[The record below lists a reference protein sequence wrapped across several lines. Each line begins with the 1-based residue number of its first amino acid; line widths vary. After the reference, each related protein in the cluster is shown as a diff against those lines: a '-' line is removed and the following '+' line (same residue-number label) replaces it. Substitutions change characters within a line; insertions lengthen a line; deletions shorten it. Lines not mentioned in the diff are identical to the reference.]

1 MIGAMLGEI
10 SKIEKEDKEDKGKEV
25 KEGKHKWVYSYGN
38 GEVEGDPT
46 MRNLLGGKGV
56 GLAEMTSIGIPVPP
70 GFTVTTEVCNYY
82 YEHGNKYP
90 DDLWDQVFEAM
101 GKIEKYNNKKFGD
114 VNDPLLVSC
123 RSGARV
129 SMPGMM
135 DTILN
140 LGLNDQTVEG
150 LAKKSGNERF
160 AYDSYRRFLQM
171 FGDICM
177 QVPHANFEKV
187 LSGIK
192 EKNKVKLDQELT
204 VDMLKEVI
212 SEYKKMVKETTGKD
226 FIQDVKE
233 QLKEAIH
240 GVFGSWNNERAITY
254 RNLNDIPHNWG
265 TAVNIVSMVF
275 GNMGD
280 TSATGVAFTR
290 NPATGEKIFYGEY
303 LINAQG
309 EDVVAGIRTPQ
320 QISNAGKLAQHSSLP
335 SMEEAMPELYKE
347 LDTIR
352 DKLEKHYK
360 DMQDIEFTIQDKKLY
375 LLQQRSGKRTA
386 KAAVK
391 IASDLVKEGIVDK
404 EKALTLIDAKSINQ
418 LLHPQIDPK
427 AEKEVMIRGLP
438 ASPGAAC
445 GTIVFNAHDAGIKC
459 KDGPVILLREETSPD
474 DITGMHVAKGVV
486 TARGGMT
493 SHAAVVAR
501 GMGAPC
507 ITGAGDMIINFDKK
521 TVKFGDK
528 YELKEGDWISI
539 SGDTGE
545 VYKGQ
550 VPTIEPGISGDFET
564 VMKWADDIRRLEV
577 EANAETPRDAKQAR
591 EFGAQGIGLV
601 RTEHMFFDP
610 KKIISM
616 RKMIVAETPEEKK
629 KALDELLPYQTKD
642 FEDLFEI
649 MDGLPVTIRLLDP
662 PLHEFL
668 PKTDED
674 METLAK
680 DLGVAPEKV
689 KERAAGLKESNPM
702 LGDRGCRLG
711 ISRPEITEMQAKAIL
726 TAAMNV
732 AKKGIKVYPKIMIP
746 LAMSKRELQVMK
758 DIIDKEKAKLEEAN
772 NLQIPYMFGTMI
784 ELPRASI
791 VADQLAEYAH
801 FFSFGTNDLT
811 QTTFGI
817 SRDDFSYHD
826 VYRKQGIVDADP
838 FAVLDTKGVGKLIEN
853 AVTKGKSV
861 RPALKCGICGEHGGD
876 PKSIQYADSIGLDY
890 VSCSPFRIPIAR
902 LAAAQAVV
910 LNKKK

>member
-1 MIGAMLGEI
+1 M
-10 SKIEKEDKEDKGKEV
+10 STEDPN
-25 KEGKHKWVYSYGN
+25 HKWVYTYGN
-38 GEVEGDPT
+38 GKAEGNPS
-46 MRNLLGGKGV
+46 MKNLLGGKGV
-56 GLAEMTSIGIPVPP
+56 GLAEMTSIGVPVPP
-70 GFTVTTEVCNYY
+70 GFTITTEVCTYY
-82 YEHGNKYP
+82 YEHDHQYP
-90 DDLWDQVFEAM
+90 KTLDEQIFKAM
-101 GKIEKYNNKKFGD
+101 NNIEEIVGKKFGD
-114 VNDPLLVSC
+114 EADPLLVSV

-140 LGLNDQTVEG
+140 LGLNNKTVEG

-160 AYDSYRRFLQM
+160 AYDSYRRFIQM
-171 FGDICM
+171 FADICM
-177 QVPHANFEKV
+177 GVPHAEFEKI
-187 LSGIK
+187 LAAEK
-192 EKNKVKLDQELT
+192 EKSGVKLDHQLTAENLKNVVNNYNAKIKELT
-204 VDMLKEVI
+204 GKEF
-212 SEYKKMVKETTGKD
+212 T
-226 FIQDVKE
+226 QDVKE
-233 QLKEAIH
+233 QLKQAYH
-240 GVFGSWNNERAITY
+240 AVFNSWNNERAITY

-265 TAVNIVSMVF
+265 TAVNIVAMVF

-290 NPATGEKIFYGEY
+290 NPATGDKIFYGEY

-320 QISNAGKLAQHSSLP
+320 QISIEGKKAQHSDLP
-335 SMEEAMPELYKE
+335 SMEESMPEMYKQLNE
-347 LDTIR
+347 VR
-352 DKLEKHYK
+352 EKLEKHYK
-360 DMQDIEFTIQDKKLY
+360 DMQDIEFTIQDGKLY

-391 IASDLVKEGIVDK
+391 IAVDLYNEGIVDK
-404 EKALTLIDAKSINQ
+404 DKALTLVDAKSINQ

-427 AEKEVMIRGLP
+427 APKETMIRGLP

-445 GTIVFNAHDAGIKC
+445 GTIVFNAHDAAIKC

-507 ITGAGDMIINFDKK
+507 ITGAGDMLIDFDKK

-528 YELKEGDWISI
+528 YNLKEGDWISI

-545 VYKGQ
+545 VYNGK
-550 VPTIEPGISGDFET
+550 VPTVEPGISGDFET
-564 VMKWADDIRRLEV
+564 VMKWADETRKLKV
-577 EANAETPRDAKQAR
+577 EANAETPKDAKQAR
-591 EFGAQGIGLV
+591 DFGAEGIGLV

-610 KKIISM
+610 KRIISI
-616 RKMIVAETPEEKK
+616 RKMIVSETQEDKV
-629 KALDELLPYQTKD
+629 KAINELLPYQTSD
-642 FEDLFEI
+642 FEELFKI

-668 PKTDED
+668 PKTEED
-674 METLAK
+674 IQTLAK
-680 DLGVAPEKV
+680 DLECDPAVIR
-689 KERAAGLKESNPM
+689 ERITSLKEANPM
-702 LGDRGCRLG
+702 LGNRGCRLG
-711 ISRPEITEMQAKAIL
+711 ITKPELTEMQAKAIF

-732 AKKGIKVYPKIMIP
+732 TKIGVKVHPKVMIP
-746 LAMSKRELQVMK
+746 LAMSKRELEVL
-758 DIIDKEKAKLEEAN
+758 KEILDREHRYIEEGWN
-772 NLQIPYMFGTMI
+772 VKIPYTFGTMI
-784 ELPRASI
+784 ELPRACL
-791 VADQLAEYAH
+791 VAGQLAEYAQ

-817 SRDDFSYHD
+817 SRDDFTYLD
-826 VYRKQGIVDADP
+826 VYRKSGIIDADP
-838 FAVLDTKGVGKLIEN
+838 FSVLDSKGVGKLIEK
-853 AVTKGKSV
+853 AITDGKKV
-861 RPALKCGICGEHGGD
+861 NPKLLCGICGEHGGD
-876 PKSIQYADSIGLDY
+876 PKSIQYADSIGIDY

-910 LNKKK
+910 LNKTAK

>member
-1 MIGAMLGEI
+1 M
-10 SKIEKEDKEDKGKEV
+10 STEDPN
-25 KEGKHKWVYSYGN
+25 HKWVYTYGN
-38 GEVEGDPT
+38 GKAEGNPS
-46 MRNLLGGKGV
+46 MKNLLGGKGV
-56 GLAEMTSIGIPVPP
+56 GLAEMTSIGVPVPP
-70 GFTVTTEVCNYY
+70 GFTITTEVCTYY
-82 YEHGNKYP
+82 YEHDHQYP
-90 DDLWDQVFEAM
+90 KTLDEQIFKAM
-101 GKIEKYNNKKFGD
+101 NNIEEIVGKKFGD
-114 VNDPLLVSC
+114 EADPLLVSV

-140 LGLNDQTVEG
+140 LGLNNKTVEG

-160 AYDSYRRFLQM
+160 AYDSYRRFIQM
-171 FGDICM
+171 FADICM
-177 QVPHANFEKV
+177 GVPHAEFEKILAAEKAKAGVKIDYQLTDENLKNV
-187 LSGIK
+187 LNNYSAMIK
-192 EKNKVKLDQELT
+192 EK
-204 VDMLKEVI
+204 
-212 SEYKKMVKETTGKD
+212 TGKQ
-226 FIQDVKE
+226 FTQDVKE
-233 QLKEAIH
+233 QLKQAYH
-240 GVFGSWNNERAITY
+240 AVFNSWNNERAITY

-265 TAVNIVSMVF
+265 TAVNIVAMVF

-290 NPATGEKIFYGEY
+290 NPATGDKIFYGEY

-320 QISNAGKLAQHSSLP
+320 QISIEGKKAQHSDLP
-335 SMEEAMPELYKE
+335 SMEESMPEMYKQLNE
-347 LDTIR
+347 VR
-352 DKLEKHYK
+352 EKLEKHYK
-360 DMQDIEFTIQDKKLY
+360 DMQDIEFTIQDGKLY

-391 IASDLVKEGIVDK
+391 IAVDLYNEGIVDK
-404 EKALTLIDAKSINQ
+404 DKALTLVDAKSINQ

-427 AEKEVMIRGLP
+427 APKETMIRGLP

-445 GTIVFNAHDAGIKC
+445 GTIVFNAHDAAVKS

-507 ITGAGDMIINFDKK
+507 ITGAGDMLIDFDKK

-528 YELKEGDWISI
+528 YNLKEGDWISI

-545 VYKGQ
+545 VYNGK
-550 VPTIEPGISGDFET
+550 VPTVEPGISGDFET
-564 VMKWADDIRRLEV
+564 VMKWADETRKLKV
-577 EANAETPRDAKQAR
+577 EANAETPKDAKQAR
-591 EFGAQGIGLV
+591 DFGAEGIGLV

-610 KKIISM
+610 KRIISI
-616 RKMIVAETPEEKK
+616 RKMIVSETQEDKV
-629 KALDELLPYQTKD
+629 KAINELLPYQTSD
-642 FEDLFEI
+642 FEELFKI

-668 PKTDED
+668 PKTEED
-674 METLAK
+674 IQTLAK
-680 DLGVAPEKV
+680 DLECDPAVIR
-689 KERAAGLKESNPM
+689 ERITSLKEANPM
-702 LGDRGCRLG
+702 LGNRGCRLG
-711 ISRPEITEMQAKAIL
+711 ITKPELTEMQAKAIF

-732 AKKGIKVYPKIMIP
+732 TKIGVKVHPKVMIP
-746 LAMSKRELQVMK
+746 LAMSKRELEVL
-758 DIIDKEKAKLEEAN
+758 KEILDREHRYIEEGWN
-772 NLQIPYMFGTMI
+772 VKIPYTFGTMI
-784 ELPRASI
+784 ELPRACL
-791 VADQLAEYAH
+791 VAGQLAEYAQ

-817 SRDDFSYHD
+817 SRDDFTYLD
-826 VYRKQGIVDADP
+826 VYRKSGIIDADP
-838 FAVLDTKGVGKLIEN
+838 FSVLDSKGVGKLIEK
-853 AVTKGKSV
+853 AITDGKKV
-861 RPALKCGICGEHGGD
+861 NPKLLCGICGEHGGD
-876 PKSIQYADSIGLDY
+876 PKSIQYADSIGIDY

-910 LNKKK
+910 LNKTAK

>member
-1 MIGAMLGEI
+1 M
-10 SKIEKEDKEDKGKEV
+10 STEDPN
-25 KEGKHKWVYSYGN
+25 HKWVYTYGN
-38 GEVEGDPT
+38 GKAEGNPS
-46 MRNLLGGKGV
+46 MKNLLGGKGV
-56 GLAEMTSIGIPVPP
+56 GLAEMTSIGVPVPP
-70 GFTVTTEVCNYY
+70 GFTITTEVCTYY
-82 YEHGNKYP
+82 YEHDHQYP
-90 DDLWDQVFEAM
+90 KTLDEQIFKAM
-101 GKIEKYNNKKFGD
+101 NNIEEIVGKKFGD
-114 VNDPLLVSC
+114 EADPLLVSV

-140 LGLNDQTVEG
+140 LGLNNKTVEG

-160 AYDSYRRFLQM
+160 AYDSYRRFIQM
-171 FGDICM
+171 FADICM
-177 QVPHANFEKV
+177 GVPHSEFEKILSAEKEKAGVKMDYQLTDENLKNV
-187 LSGIK
+187 LTNYSAMIK
-192 EKNKVKLDQELT
+192 EK
-204 VDMLKEVI
+204 
-212 SEYKKMVKETTGKD
+212 TGKE
-226 FIQDVKE
+226 FTQDVKE
-233 QLKEAIH
+233 QLKQAYH
-240 GVFGSWNNERAITY
+240 AVFNSWNNERAITY

-265 TAVNIVSMVF
+265 TAVNIVAMVF

-290 NPATGEKIFYGEY
+290 NPATGDKIFYGEY

-320 QISNAGKLAQHSSLP
+320 QISIEGKKAQHSDLP
-335 SMEEAMPELYKE
+335 SMEESMPEMYKQLNE
-347 LDTIR
+347 VR
-352 DKLEKHYK
+352 EKLEKHYK
-360 DMQDIEFTIQDKKLY
+360 DMQDIEFTIQDGKLY

-391 IASDLVKEGIVDK
+391 IAVDLYNEGIVDK
-404 EKALTLIDAKSINQ
+404 DKALTLVDAKSINQ

-427 AEKEVMIRGLP
+427 APKETMIRGLP

-445 GTIVFNAHDAGIKC
+445 GTIVFNAHDAAVKS

-507 ITGAGDMIINFDKK
+507 ITGAGDMLIDFDKK

-528 YELKEGDWISI
+528 YNLKEGDWISI

-545 VYKGQ
+545 VYNGK
-550 VPTIEPGISGDFET
+550 VPTVEPGISGDFET
-564 VMKWADDIRRLEV
+564 VMKWADETRKLKV
-577 EANAETPRDAKQAR
+577 EANAETPKDAKQAR
-591 EFGAQGIGLV
+591 DFGAEGIGLV

-610 KKIISM
+610 KRIISI
-616 RKMIVAETPEEKK
+616 RKMIVSETQEDKV
-629 KALDELLPYQTKD
+629 KAINELLPYQTSD
-642 FEDLFEI
+642 FEELFKI

-668 PKTDED
+668 PKTEED
-674 METLAK
+674 IQTLAK
-680 DLGVAPEKV
+680 DLECDPAVIR
-689 KERAAGLKESNPM
+689 ERITSLKEANPM
-702 LGDRGCRLG
+702 LGNRGCRLG
-711 ISRPEITEMQAKAIL
+711 ITKPELTEMQAKAIF

-732 AKKGIKVYPKIMIP
+732 TKIGVKVHPKVMIP
-746 LAMSKRELQVMK
+746 LAMSKRELEVL
-758 DIIDKEKAKLEEAN
+758 KEILDREHRYIEEGWN
-772 NLQIPYMFGTMI
+772 VKIPYTFGTMI
-784 ELPRASI
+784 ELPRACL
-791 VADQLAEYAH
+791 VAGQLAEYAQ

-817 SRDDFSYHD
+817 SRDDFTYLD
-826 VYRKQGIVDADP
+826 VYRKSGIIDADP
-838 FAVLDTKGVGKLIEN
+838 FSVLDSKGVGKLIEK
-853 AVTKGKSV
+853 AITDGKKV
-861 RPALKCGICGEHGGD
+861 NPKLLCGICGEHGGD
-876 PKSIQYADSIGLDY
+876 PKSIQYADSIGIDY

-910 LNKKK
+910 LNKTAK

>member
-1 MIGAMLGEI
+1 M
-10 SKIEKEDKEDKGKEV
+10 STEDPN
-25 KEGKHKWVYSYGN
+25 HKWVYSYGN
-38 GEVEGDPT
+38 GKAEGNPS

-56 GLAEMTSIGIPVPP
+56 GLAEMTSIGVPVPP
-70 GFTVTTEVCNYY
+70 GFTITTEVCTYY
-82 YEHGNKYP
+82 YEHDHQYP
-90 DDLWDQVFEAM
+90 PNLDEQIYKAM
-101 GKIEKYNNKKFGD
+101 AEVEKIVGKKFGD
-114 VNDPLLVSC
+114 ENDPLLVSV

-140 LGLNDQTVEG
+140 LGLNDKTVEG
-150 LAKKSGNERF
+150 LAAKSGNKRF
-160 AYDSYRRFLQM
+160 AYDSYRRFIQM
-171 FGDICM
+171 FADICM
-177 QVPHANFEKV
+177 GVPHSEFEKILSAEKAKAGVKMDYQLTDENLKNV
-187 LSGIK
+187 LTNYSAMIK
-192 EKNKVKLDQELT
+192 EK
-204 VDMLKEVI
+204 
-212 SEYKKMVKETTGKD
+212 TGKE
-226 FIQDVKE
+226 FTQDVKE
-233 QLKEAIH
+233 QLKQAYH
-240 GVFGSWNNERAITY
+240 AVFNSWNNERAITY

-265 TAVNIVSMVF
+265 TAVNIVAMVF
-275 GNMGD
+275 GNMGE

-320 QISNAGKLAQHSSLP
+320 QISKEGKAAQHSELP
-335 SMEEAMPELYKE
+335 CMEETMPEMYKQ
-347 LDTIR
+347 LDEVR

-360 DMQDIEFTIQDKKLY
+360 DMQDIEFTIQDGKLY
-375 LLQQRSGKRTA
+375 LLQQRSGKRTG

-391 IASDLVKEGIVDK
+391 IAVDLYKEGIIDIN
-404 EKALTLIDAKSINQ
+404 KALTLIDAKTINQ
-418 LLHPQIDPK
+418 LLHPSIDPK
-427 AEKEVMIRGLP
+427 ATKETMIRGLP

-445 GTIVFNAHDAGIKC
+445 GTIVFNAHDAAEKC

-507 ITGAGDMIINFDKK
+507 ITGAGDMIIDFDKK

-528 YELKEGDWISI
+528 YNLKEGDWISI

-550 VPTIEPGISGDFET
+550 VPTIEPQISGDFET
-564 VMKWADDIRRLEV
+564 VMKWADDTRKLKV
-577 EANAETPRDAKQAR
+577 EANAETPKDAKQAR
-591 EFGAQGIGLV
+591 EFGAEGIGLV

-610 KKIISM
+610 KRIISI
-616 RKMIVAETPEEKK
+616 RKMIVSETQHDKM
-629 KALDELLPYQTKD
+629 KAINELLPYQTSD
-642 FEDLFEI
+642 FEELFKI

-668 PKTDED
+668 PKTEED
-674 METLAK
+674 IQVLAK
-680 DLGVAPEKV
+680 DLDCDPNLI
-689 KERAAGLKESNPM
+689 KERIVTLKEANPM
-702 LGDRGCRLG
+702 LGNRGCRLG
-711 ISRPEITEMQAKAIL
+711 ITKPELTEMQAKAIF

-732 AKKGIKVYPKIMIP
+732 TKIGVKVHPKVMIP
-746 LAMSKRELQVMK
+746 LAMSKRELEVMK
-758 DIIDKEKAKLEEAN
+758 EIIDREHKNIEEGWN
-772 NLQIPYMFGTMI
+772 VKIPYTFGTMI
-784 ELPRASI
+784 ELTRTCL
-791 VADQLAEYAH
+791 VAEQLAEYAQ

-826 VYRKQGIVDADP
+826 VYRKSGIIDADP
-838 FAVLDTKGVGKLIEN
+838 FAVLDSKGVGALIEK
-853 AVTKGKSV
+853 AIKDGKKTN
-861 RPALKCGICGEHGGD
+861 PKLLCGICGEHGGD
-876 PKSIQYADSIGLDY
+876 PKSIQYADSIGMDY

-910 LNKKK
+910 KNRKK

>member
-1 MIGAMLGEI
+1 MLGEI
-10 SKIEKEDKEDKGKEV
+10 SKIEKEEKEDKGKEV

-564 VMKWADDIRRLEV
+564 IMKWADDIRHLKV

-784 ELPRASI
+784 ELPRASL

>member
-1 MIGAMLGEI
+1 M
-10 SKIEKEDKEDKGKEV
+10 STEDPN
-25 KEGKHKWVYSYGN
+25 HKWVYTYGN
-38 GEVEGDPT
+38 GKAEGNPS
-46 MRNLLGGKGV
+46 MKNLLGGKGV
-56 GLAEMTSIGIPVPP
+56 GLAEMTSIGVPVPP
-70 GFTVTTEVCNYY
+70 GFTITTEVCTYY
-82 YEHGNKYP
+82 YEHDHQYP
-90 DDLWDQVFEAM
+90 KTLDEQIFKAM
-101 GKIEKYNNKKFGD
+101 NNIEEIVGKKFGD
-114 VNDPLLVSC
+114 EADPLLVSV

-140 LGLNDQTVEG
+140 LGLNNKTVEG

-160 AYDSYRRFLQM
+160 AYDSYRRFIQM
-171 FGDICM
+171 FADICM
-177 QVPHANFEKV
+177 GVPHAEFEKI
-187 LSGIK
+187 LAAEK
-192 EKNKVKLDQELT
+192 EKSGVKLDHQLTAENLKNVVNNYNAKIKELT
-204 VDMLKEVI
+204 GKEF
-212 SEYKKMVKETTGKD
+212 T
-226 FIQDVKE
+226 QDVKE
-233 QLKEAIH
+233 QLKQAYH
-240 GVFGSWNNERAITY
+240 AVFNSWNNERAITY

-265 TAVNIVSMVF
+265 TAVNIVAMVF

-290 NPATGEKIFYGEY
+290 NPATGDKIFYGEY

-320 QISNAGKLAQHSSLP
+320 QISIEGKKAQHSDLP
-335 SMEEAMPELYKE
+335 SMEESMPEMYKQLNE
-347 LDTIR
+347 VR
-352 DKLEKHYK
+352 EKLEKHYK
-360 DMQDIEFTIQDKKLY
+360 DMQDIEFTIQDGKLY

-391 IASDLVKEGIVDK
+391 IAVDLYNEGIVDK
-404 EKALTLIDAKSINQ
+404 DKALTLVDAKSINQ

-427 AEKEVMIRGLP
+427 APKETMIRGLP

-445 GTIVFNAHDAGIKC
+445 GTIVFNAHDAAVKS

-507 ITGAGDMIINFDKK
+507 ITGAGDMLIDFDKK

-528 YELKEGDWISI
+528 YNLKEGDWISI

-545 VYKGQ
+545 VYNGK
-550 VPTIEPGISGDFET
+550 VPTVEPGISGDFET
-564 VMKWADDIRRLEV
+564 VMKWADETRKLKV
-577 EANAETPRDAKQAR
+577 EANAETPKDAKQAR
-591 EFGAQGIGLV
+591 DFGAEGIGLV

-610 KKIISM
+610 KRIISI
-616 RKMIVAETPEEKK
+616 RKMIVSETQEDKV
-629 KALDELLPYQTKD
+629 KAINELLPYQTSD
-642 FEDLFEI
+642 FEELFKI

-668 PKTDED
+668 PKTEED
-674 METLAK
+674 IQTLAK
-680 DLGVAPEKV
+680 DLECDPAVIR
-689 KERAAGLKESNPM
+689 ERITSLKEANPM
-702 LGDRGCRLG
+702 LGNRGCRLG
-711 ISRPEITEMQAKAIL
+711 ITKPELTEMQAKAIF

-732 AKKGIKVYPKIMIP
+732 TKIGVKVHPKVMIP
-746 LAMSKRELQVMK
+746 LAMSKRELEVL
-758 DIIDKEKAKLEEAN
+758 KEILDREHRYIEEGWN
-772 NLQIPYMFGTMI
+772 VKIPYTFGTMI
-784 ELPRASI
+784 ELPRACL
-791 VADQLAEYAH
+791 VAGQLAEYAQ

-817 SRDDFSYHD
+817 SRDDFTYLD
-826 VYRKQGIVDADP
+826 VYRKSGIIDADP
-838 FAVLDTKGVGKLIEN
+838 FSVLDSKGVGKLIEK
-853 AVTKGKSV
+853 AITDGKKV
-861 RPALKCGICGEHGGD
+861 NPKLLCGICGEHGGD
-876 PKSIQYADSIGLDY
+876 PKSIQYADSIGIDY

-910 LNKKK
+910 LNKTAK

>member
-1 MIGAMLGEI
+1 M
-10 SKIEKEDKEDKGKEV
+10 STEDPN
-25 KEGKHKWVYSYGN
+25 HKWVYTYGN
-38 GEVEGDPT
+38 GKAEGNPS
-46 MRNLLGGKGV
+46 MKNLLGGKGV
-56 GLAEMTSIGIPVPP
+56 GLAEMTSIGVPVPP
-70 GFTVTTEVCNYY
+70 GFTITTEVCTYY
-82 YEHGNKYP
+82 YDHNHEYP
-90 DDLWDQVFEAM
+90 KNLDEQIFKAM
-101 GKIEKYNNKKFGD
+101 GNIEEIVGKKFGD
-114 VNDPLLVSC
+114 EADPLLVSV

-140 LGLNDQTVEG
+140 LGLNNKTVEG

-160 AYDSYRRFLQM
+160 AYDSYRRFIQM
-171 FGDICM
+171 FADICM
-177 QVPHANFEKV
+177 GVPHAEFEKI
-187 LSGIK
+187 LAAEK
-192 EKNKVKLDQELT
+192 EKSGVKLDHQLTAENLKNVVNNYNAKIKELT
-204 VDMLKEVI
+204 GKEF
-212 SEYKKMVKETTGKD
+212 T
-226 FIQDVKE
+226 QDVKE
-233 QLKEAIH
+233 QLKQAYH
-240 GVFGSWNNERAITY
+240 AVFNSWNNERAITY

-265 TAVNIVSMVF
+265 TAVNIVAMVF

-290 NPATGEKIFYGEY
+290 NPATGDKIFYGEY

-320 QISNAGKLAQHSSLP
+320 QISIEGKKAQHSDLP
-335 SMEEAMPELYKE
+335 SMEESMPEMYKQLNE
-347 LDTIR
+347 VR
-352 DKLEKHYK
+352 EKLEKHYK
-360 DMQDIEFTIQDKKLY
+360 DMQDIEFTIQDGKLY

-391 IASDLVKEGIVDK
+391 IAVDLYNEGIVDK
-404 EKALTLIDAKSINQ
+404 DKALTLVDAKSINQ

-427 AEKEVMIRGLP
+427 AEKETMIRGLP

-445 GTIVFNAHDAGIKC
+445 GTIVFNAHDAAVKS

-507 ITGAGDMIINFDKK
+507 ITGAGDMLIDFDKK

-528 YELKEGDWISI
+528 YNLKEGDWISI

-545 VYKGQ
+545 VYKGK
-550 VPTIEPGISGDFET
+550 VPTVEPGISGDFET
-564 VMKWADDIRRLEV
+564 VMKWADETRKLKV
-577 EANAETPRDAKQAR
+577 EANAETPKDAKQAR
-591 EFGAQGIGLV
+591 DFGAEGIGLV

-610 KKIISM
+610 KRIISI
-616 RKMIVAETPEEKK
+616 RKMIVSETQEDKM
-629 KALDELLPYQTKD
+629 KAINELLPYQTSD
-642 FEDLFEI
+642 FEELFKI

-668 PKTDED
+668 PKTEED
-674 METLAK
+674 IQTLSK
-680 DLGVAPEKV
+680 DLECDPAVI
-689 KERAAGLKESNPM
+689 KERITTLKEANPM
-702 LGDRGCRLG
+702 LGNRGCRLG
-711 ISRPEITEMQAKAIL
+711 ITKPELTEMQAKAIF

-732 AKKGIKVYPKIMIP
+732 TKIGVKVHPKVMIP
-746 LAMSKRELQVMK
+746 LAMSKRELEVMK
-758 DIIDKEKAKLEEAN
+758 EILDREHKYVEEGWN
-772 NLQIPYMFGTMI
+772 VKIPYTFGTMI
-784 ELPRASI
+784 ELPRACL
-791 VADQLAEYAH
+791 VAGQLAEYAQ

-817 SRDDFSYHD
+817 SRDDFTYHD
-826 VYRKQGIVDADP
+826 VYRKSGIIDADP
-838 FAVLDTKGVGKLIEN
+838 FAVLDSKGVGKLIEKAIN
-853 AVTKGKSV
+853 DGKKV
-861 RPALKCGICGEHGGD
+861 NPKLLCGICGEHGGD
-876 PKSIQYADSIGLDY
+876 PKSIQYADSIGMDY

-910 LNKKK
+910 LNKTTK

>member
-1 MIGAMLGEI
+1 MINAVLGEI
-10 SKIEKEDKEDKGKEV
+10 SKIEKEDKGKEV

-82 YEHGNKYP
+82 YDHGNKYP

-564 VMKWADDIRRLEV
+564 IMKWADDIRHLKV

-784 ELPRASI
+784 ELPRASL